1 MKRLYGVCSYK
12 KDEELKHANH
22 KYIRKYR
29 KNGKWVYVYY
39 QPSIDNDA
47 KWTNEA
53 VKAAR
58 ENAMKY
64 NTGYYFDKDNP
75 GNIAAEKNQANMR
88 YQRLAADARR
98 LQEKAEENKKNE
110 AEYNKSF
117 QKRIDDGKRWV
128 DNLFGSISR
137 KLDIH

>member
-1 MKRLYGVCSYK
+1 MYEVCSYQK
-12 KDEELKHANH
+12 TKNDELKHANH
-22 KYIRKYR
+22 KYISKYR

-39 QPSIDNDA
+39 QPHLDNDA

-53 VKAAR
+53 VSAAR
-58 ENAMKY
+58 DKAMKY
-64 NTGYYFDKDNP
+64 NSGSYFDKDNP
-75 GNIAAEKNQANMR
+75 GDMAAERNQANMR
-88 YQRLAADARR
+88 YQRLVADARR

-110 AEYNKSF
+110 AEYNKSL

-137 KLDIH
+137 KLGIH